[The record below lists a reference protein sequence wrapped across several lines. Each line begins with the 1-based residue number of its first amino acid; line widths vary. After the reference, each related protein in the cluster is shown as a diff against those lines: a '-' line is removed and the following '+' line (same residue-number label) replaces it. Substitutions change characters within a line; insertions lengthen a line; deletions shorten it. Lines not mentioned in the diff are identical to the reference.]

1 MGFFVE
7 IVSQN
12 IGIVVVFYGVGI
24 YFYLICNLI
33 FVDEYLFQFL
43 VNQVY
48 VVDEYVNL
56 IMFYYVDELDLNF
69 MQVKKIVVTKI
80 DYIFKIVND
89 LWEMIIIY
97 LQQVFLVSFCFD

>member
-69 MQVKKIVVTKI
+69 MQVKKIVVIKI

-97 LQQVFLVSFCFD
+97 LQQVLLVSFCFD

>member
-1 MGFFVE
+1 MGLFVE

-12 IGIVVVFYGVGI
+12 IGTVVVFYGVGI

-69 MQVKKIVVTKI
+69 MQVKKIVVIKI

>member
-69 MQVKKIVVTKI
+69 MQVKKIVVIKI

>member
-12 IGIVVVFYGVGI
+12 IGIVAVFYGVGI

-69 MQVKKIVVTKI
+69 MQVKKIVVIKI